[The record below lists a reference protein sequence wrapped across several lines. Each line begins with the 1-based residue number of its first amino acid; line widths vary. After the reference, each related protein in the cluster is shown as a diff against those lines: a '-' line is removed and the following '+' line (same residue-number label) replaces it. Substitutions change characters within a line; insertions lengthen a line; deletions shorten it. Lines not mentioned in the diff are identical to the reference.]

1 MGDQRIYLAGPVAV
15 KDNGGAGWRDRLAET
30 YPDTEF
36 LDPLAKWNAPAE
48 ELSIIEGEAGA
59 DQVSV
64 SEIVEAD
71 KRLVDEADAVLI
83 GYEHVRSVGTPME
96 THLAWQ
102 SDTPVVL
109 WIRDGTAIGDIS
121 PWYRYHVDA
130 MTYNR
135 DRAVEVARDD

>member
-1 MGDQRIYLAGPVAV
+1 MSDRRIYLAGPVAV
-15 KDNGGAGWRDRLAET
+15 KDDGGAGWRDRLVED
-30 YPDTEF
+30 YPAVEW
-36 LDPLAKWNAPAE
+36 LDPLAKWNVPAE

-64 SEIVEAD
+64 SEIVEDD
-71 KRLVDEADAVLI
+71 KRLVHEADAVLI

-109 WIRDGTAIGDIS
+109 WIRDGTQIGDIS
-121 PWYRYHVDA
+121 PWYRYHVNAITD
-130 MTYNR
+130 NR
-135 DRAVEVARDD
+135 DHAVGVVFDE